1 MKFHEPGITAL
12 FLFFIVSAMYISPLA
27 EGYRF
32 YDEAPENLVG
42 NEEETTVE
50 IEIPLWADFSED
62 TAQDD
67 EIEVYEIEDEIEDE
81 ITKENVKI
89 VLREDLWTP
98 ESDTCNAQTIGGAMR
113 FYGSNEAKERLYKLF
128 QKLNAFG
135 AEDNGAIHI
144 FHFGDSQIEGD
155 RITGRIRSSWQ
166 KTWGGS
172 GPGLIPAIQP
182 VPSLAVRQEYE
193 GNISRYTRFGKVD
206 TTLGHNCYGGMAALS
221 VVRDSARIIVKS
233 HPLGFR
239 KNKTWQE
246 VEVLFGAVPLGG
258 TLKIYGQDTDTLISD
273 IPPSTEGNHYSVT
286 RKLRG
291 VKEGLVISVE
301 GYSVDITGIRLGSSN
316 GVQIHNIPMRG
327 SSGTIFSRLNKKN
340 FKDYLQNWDV
350 GMLILQ
356 YGGNAAPYI
365 SDSVSAERYSK
376 RFGKQIRY
384 IRSILPEATVLVI
397 GPSDMGQT
405 IDSMNISYPMLGNIR
420 TAMRE
425 ATIRE
430 GGLFW
435 DLCDAMGG
443 AGTMEAW
450 ANATPKLAA
459 PDLVHFTVKG
469 SRKIG
474 EALDRSFRAEYR
486 TWEDEIRANKQ

>member
-12 FLFFIVSAMYISPLA
+12 FLLFIVSAMYIAPLA
-27 EGYRF
+27 E
-32 YDEAPENLVG
+32 DLLHNSEIVENWG
-42 NEEETTVE
+42 GDNEESKVDLV
-50 IEIPLWADFSED
+50 IPPWADFTED
-62 TAQDD
+62 LEEDD
-67 EIEVYEIEDEIEDE
+67 VIEVYEIKTQEDEIINEDISVE
-81 ITKENVKI
+81 
-89 VLREDLWTP
+89 LREGLWSP
-98 ESDTCNAQTIGGAMR
+98 ESDTCNVETIGEAMR
-113 FYGSNEAKERLYKLF
+113 FHGSEEARGRLHKLF
-128 QKLNAFG
+128 QKLNKLG
-135 AEDNGAIHI
+135 AEDKDIVHI

-193 GNISRYTRFGKVD
+193 GDMTRFTRFGKVD
-206 TTLGHNCYGGMAALS
+206 TTLGHSCYGGMAALS
-221 VVRDSARIIVKS
+221 VIKDSARIIIKS

-239 KNKTWQE
+239 NNKTWQE

-258 TLKIYGQDTDTLISD
+258 TLKIYGQATDTLTAD
-273 IPPSTEGNHYSVT
+273 IPPSTEGDHYSVT
-286 RKLRG
+286 RKLKG
-291 VKEGLVISVE
+291 VTEDLVISVE

-327 SSGTIFSRLNKKN
+327 SSGTIFSRLNHKH
-340 FKDYLQNWDV
+340 FKAYLQNWNV
-350 GMLILQ
+350 EMLIMQ

-365 SDSVSAERYSK
+365 SDSSAAERYGK

-405 IDSMNISYPMLGNIR
+405 LDSTNLSYPMLGSIR

-425 ATIRE
+425 ATINE

-435 DLCDAMGG
+435 DLSDVMGG
-443 AGTMEAW
+443 PGTMEAW
-450 ANATPKLAA
+450 ATTTPKLAA

-474 EALDRSFRAEYR
+474 EELDRSFRAEYK
-486 TWEDEIRANKQ
+486 TWEDEIRANKK

>member
-12 FLFFIVSAMYISPLA
+12 FLLFIVSAIYTAPFA
-27 EGYRF
+27 ENRF
-32 YDEAPENLVG
+32 LNSKVIG
-42 NEEETTVE
+42 NFEKNQKETEVSL
-50 IEIPLWADFSED
+50 EIPSWADFTED
-62 TAQDD
+62 IEEDIV
-67 EIEVYEIEDEIEDE
+67 IEVYECNEIEDEIINKDVTVE
-81 ITKENVKI
+81 
-89 VLREDLWTP
+89 LREGLWSP
-98 ESDTCNAQTIGGAMR
+98 ESDTCNVETIGGGMR
-113 FYGSNEAKERLYKLF
+113 FHGSDEARGRLHKLF
-128 QKLNAFG
+128 HNLNKLG
-135 AEDNGAIHI
+135 TEDKSEVHI

-193 GNISRYTRFGKVD
+193 GDMTRFTRFGKVD
-206 TTLGHNCYGGMAALS
+206 TTLGHSCYGGMAALS
-221 VVRDSARIIVKS
+221 VIKDSARIIIKS

-239 KNKTWQE
+239 NNKTWQE

-258 TLKIYGQDTDTLISD
+258 TLKIYGQASDTLTAD
-273 IPPSTEGNHYSVT
+273 IPPSTVGDHYSVT
-286 RKLRG
+286 RKLKG
-291 VKEGLVISVE
+291 VTEDLVISIE

-327 SSGTIFSRLNKKN
+327 SSGTIFSRLNHKH

-405 IDSMNISYPMLGNIR
+405 IDSTNISYPMLGNIR

-450 ANATPKLAA
+450 ANAPPKLAA

-474 EALDRSFRAEYR
+474 EAVDRSFRAEYR